1 MVFLKGS
8 SVVFPEGKDYLILRE
23 RRVTSNLTQQQ
34 VAEML
39 NVTRSAYSLWEINK
53 NVIPLIKLNDF
64 CNSFDINMDY
74 VCNLSNDKH
83 NNFNHIELDKKEI
96 GKRLKQT
103 RKELKLTQEKFI
115 NKAALQTVQRGYTK
129 GMRAS
134 CLQNNAVIWNFT
146 VSS

>member
-1 MVFLKGS
+1 MVICMYFDRIKR
-8 SVVFPEGKDYLILRE
+8 IRE
-23 RRVTSNLTQQQ
+23 NKELTQQQ
-34 VAEML
+34 VAEIL

-64 CNSFDINMDY
+64 CNSFDISMDY

-103 RKELKLTQEKFI
+103 RKELKLTQEKLAAKFNTTHSAISAYENGVTIIPTIFI
-115 NKAALQTVQRGYTK
+115 IEFAKMSNKSLDWLCGK
-129 GMRAS
+129 
-134 CLQNNAVIWNFT
+134 ID
-146 VSS
+146 